1 MRTAKNQASG
11 REALVATRVLP
22 DQVMSDRPATPRR
35 HLPGKRRHHA
45 RAIADDGDDP
55 LLRPGSAK
63 PCRRARKT
71 FLDQPHV
78 PQAFFAM
85 SARDIAP
92 IPVAPHCEPRRR
104 TEVYEATRIRMGE
117 KK

>member
-22 DQVMSDRPATPRR
+22 DQVMSDRPAPPRR

-55 LLRPGSAK
+55 LRRPGRAQQ
-63 PCRRARKT
+63 CRRARKT
-71 FLDQPHV
+71 FLDHRPV
-78 PQAFFAM
+78 AEAFFAM
-85 SARDIAP
+85 AGRAI
-92 IPVAPHCEPRRR
+92 R
-104 TEVYEATRIRMGE
+104 TEEHTSELQSLM
-117 KK
+117 